1 MFHFDPFPLLSYSL
15 YTWNLEP
22 QIFKLWNWTLTC
34 NFLVYVSR
42 DKPLHLFVFI
52 SGPFARLQSTHLAIV
67 DRIQMETKWSMNMS
81 ESVRLEQGAMVKWWV
96 WGHQSC
102 NWSNTLIFNYALAK
116 EYWLQCSTDSV
127 SVHPGFKKCWLTA
140 QLSQVFDD
148 YLCVHTL
155 YLLRMDALVSMKI
168 WGGNLNLICILV
180 FYLPGL
186 SYNIVVVICTGLA
199 SK

>member
-1 MFHFDPFPLLSYSL
+1 ML
-15 YTWNLEP
+15 NLEP

-34 NFLVYVSR
+34 NFRVHVPR

-102 NWSNTLIFNYALAK
+102 NWSNTLIFNYAFAK
-116 EYWLQCSTDSV
+116 EYWLRCSTDSV
-127 SVHPGFKKCWLTA
+127 PVHPGAKKCSLTA

-148 YLCVHTL
+148 DYLWVHTL
-155 YLLRMDALVSMKI
+155 YLLKVNPLVSMKI
-168 WGGNLNLICILV
+168 WGGNLYLICILV